1 MEQGPVLILTF
12 AAQQIMCAVDAR
24 GKVIEGGEV
33 CDRCL
38 CTDNGHGWWW
48 WWRGLVAVL
57 WCLVVIL
64 MMVVGG
70 RTTPCNNL

>member
-38 CTDNGHGWWW
+38 CTDSGRGWWCDGDSGGEAW
-48 WWRGLVAVL
+48 WQCCGAW
-57 WCLVVIL
+57 
-64 MMVVGG
+64 
-70 RTTPCNNL
+70 